1 MTLGHLLVTSGH
13 LIHKRRDHL
22 SQQNNSRSNKIALIT
37 GSSSGIGRAAVKAFA
52 QEGWTV
58 LATMR
63 RPEENTDAFAHFAN
77 VRLVQLDVTD
87 AKSIDDTVALV
98 RSEYGKLD
106 ALVNNAGY
114 GLVGAFE
121 ELSDE
126 QLRRQFDTNVFGTM
140 SLTRAFIPMMREQGH
155 GRIINISSIGGRIGI
170 PLYTAYHATKFAVEG
185 FTESLDF
192 ELRPFGV
199 RAILI
204 EPGAIATD
212 FLTRS
217 SDTVEP
223 AESSAYRSYFQNV
236 MDRYTKVSKTASH
249 PSVVAN
255 KIVKV
260 ATVERPRLRNPV
272 GGGAEFMMALRKL
285 LPDRTVRA
293 LVAQQTGG

>member
-1 MTLGHLLVTSGH
+1 MSLNKPSDS
-13 LIHKRRDHL
+13 K
-22 SQQNNSRSNKIALIT
+22 KIALVT
-37 GSSSGIGRAAVKAFA
+37 GSSSGIGRAAVKSFSEA
-52 QEGWTV
+52 GWTV

-63 RPEENTDAFAHFAN
+63 RPSENASTFANLAN

-87 AKSIDDTVALV
+87 TDSIAQTVALV
-98 RSEYGKLD
+98 ESDYGKLD

-121 ELSDE
+121 EFTED
-126 QLRRQFDTNVFGTM
+126 QLRRQFETNVFGTM
-140 SLTRAFIPMMREQGH
+140 NLTKAFIPLMREQGH
-155 GRIINISSIGGRIGI
+155 GRIINVSSIGGRIGI
-170 PLYTAYHATKFAVEG
+170 PLYTAYHATKFAIEG

-223 AESSAYRSYFQNV
+223 SESSVYRSYFASV
-236 MDRYTKVSKTASH
+236 MGRYTKVCKSASH
-249 PSVVAN
+249 PSVVAK

-260 ATVERPRLRNPV
+260 ATVSRPRLRNPV
-272 GGGAEFMMALRKL
+272 GGGAEFMMVLRKL